1 MKLLRLT
8 SSESGPEDIYTDQL
22 YLRRPKLSDF
32 EQWAHLRQI
41 SADFLRPFEPSWT
54 NDELSRS
61 SFKARL
67 RRQEAD
73 INSGRGL
80 PWFVLDNSSKPK
92 LLGGLT
98 LSNIR
103 RGVAQAA
110 TLGYWMGEPF
120 AGQGFMSE
128 AVMAVCT
135 SAFDVHKLHRVE
147 ASTVLHNARSQRLL
161 NKCGF
166 EREGVAKSYLKINGQ
181 WEDHVLF
188 ARINKAT
195 QF

>member
-8 SSESGPEDIYTDQL
+8 SSGPAPEDIYTERL
-22 YLRRPKLSDF
+22 LLRRPKPSDF
-32 EQWAHLRQI
+32 EQWARLRQK
-41 SADFLRPFEPSWT
+41 SAGFLRPFEPSWT
-54 NDELSRS
+54 SDELSRS

-80 PWFVLDNSSKPK
+80 PWFVIENNSKQT

-103 RGVAQAA
+103 RGVAQTA

-120 AGQGFMSE
+120 AGHGYMSE
-128 AVMAVCT
+128 AVMAVCA
-135 SAFDVHKLHRVE
+135 SAFEVHRLHRVE
-147 ASTVLHNARSQRLL
+147 ASTVLHNTRSQGLL
-161 NKCGF
+161 EKCKF
-166 EREGVAKSYLKINGQ
+166 EREGIAKSYLKIDGQ
-181 WEDHVLF
+181 WEDHILF
-188 ARINKAT
+188 ARVNNSS
-195 QF
+195 

>member
-1 MKLLRLT
+1 MKLLKMS
-8 SSESGPEDIYTDQL
+8 SSESYPEDIYTDRL
-22 YLRRPKLSDF
+22 ILRRPKLSDF
-32 EQWAHLRQI
+32 EQWSDLRQM
-41 SADFLRPFEPSWT
+41 SADFLQPYEPRWA

-80 PWFVLDNSSKPK
+80 PWFVLANNSKPK

-120 AGQGFMSE
+120 AGLGYMSE
-128 AVMAVCT
+128 AVTAVSA
-135 SAFDVHKLHRVE
+135 SAFEVHRLHRIE
-147 ASTVLHNARSQRLL
+147 ASTVLNNTRSQGLL
-161 NKCGF
+161 KKCGF

-181 WEDHVLF
+181 WEDHILF
-188 ARINKAT
+188 ARINGVE
-195 QF
+195 